1 VKPTRRTVVKSAG
14 LALLAPAVGVLGQAA
29 SGGPARAQEQT
40 WRHGV
45 ALLGD
50 LKYPP
55 GFKHF
60 DYVNPTAPKGGM
72 VRLQASGTF
81 DNFNPVVSSVKGSLG
96 GGTAFVFDT
105 LMTHTLDETSSAYGL
120 IAEAVRYPPDFSY
133 VIYRLRREARF
144 HDGMP
149 VTPEDVI
156 FSFDAFKKNDP
167 RQAAYY
173 HSVVKAEKTG
183 EHEVTF
189 TFDEPGNREL
199 PSILGQI
206 TVLPKH
212 WWEGSDASGNKRDVS
227 ATTLEPLL
235 GSGPYRIKEFVA
247 GRTVVLERAK
257 DYWAKDLNLN
267 VGQYNFD
274 EIRFEYFRD
283 AVVALE
289 AFKADQAD
297 YRNENSAKR
306 WVTDYDFPARQD
318 KRVVLEDFPIRN
330 IGWGQGFVFNIR
342 RKKFADPRL
351 RRAFNFAFDFE
362 EMNKR
367 FFFSQYHRISSYFD
381 GTELAWNWVPDELER
396 RDPSAAIEGTQVP
409 QGLELEILETVRD
422 KVPPEVFTKPYPNP
436 VGGNAEAMRANL
448 REGVRLA
455 KEAGFEIRD
464 KLLVDSRTGEPL
476 TVEFLNE
483 QPDFER
489 IILFYKASLERLGI
503 TVTVRT
509 VDHSQYQNRLRS
521 RDFDVVT
528 MLRLQSLSPGNEQ
541 RDFWGSAAADAPG
554 SQNLIGIKNP
564 AVDALIERVIFAKTR
579 AELVAATRALD
590 RVLLWNDY
598 WVPQYSN
605 SQYRTARWDRFAR
618 PDVMPKYGLSAFP
631 TVWWWDEER
640 AGKVGPRP

>member
-14 LALLAPAVGVLGQAA
+14 LALLAPGVGFLGQAA
-29 SGGPARAQEQT
+29 SGGSARAQEQN

-60 DYVNPTAPKGGM
+60 DYVNPAAPRGGV
-72 VRLQASGTF
+72 VRLEVPGTF
-81 DNFNPVVSSVKGSLG
+81 DNFNPVVSGVKGNLG
-96 GGTAFVFDT
+96 GGTTFVFDT
-105 LMTHTLDETSSAYGL
+105 LMTEALDETSSAYGL
-120 IAEAVRYPPDFSY
+120 IAEAVRYPPDFSH
-133 VIYRLRREARF
+133 VVYRLRPQARF
-144 HDGMP
+144 HDGTP

-156 FSFDAFKKNDP
+156 FSFDAFKKNNP
-167 RQAAYY
+167 RQASYY
-173 HSVVKAEKTG
+173 RSVVKAEKTG
-183 EHEVTF
+183 GHEVTF
-189 TFDEPGNREL
+189 TVDEPGNREL

-206 TVLPKH
+206 MVLPKH
-212 WWEGSDASGNKRDVS
+212 WWEGNDASGNKRDVS
-227 ATTLEPLL
+227 ATTLEPPLA
-235 GSGPYRIKEFVA
+235 SGPYRIKEFAA
-247 GRTVVLERAK
+247 GRTVVLERVK
-257 DYWAKDLNLN
+257 DYWGKDLGIS

-274 EIRFEYFRD
+274 ELRFEYFRD
-283 AVVALE
+283 AGVALE
-289 AFKADQAD
+289 AFKGDQAD
-297 YRNENSAKR
+297 YRHENSAKR
-306 WVTDYDFPARQD
+306 WVTDYDFPARRD
-318 KRVVLEDFPIRN
+318 KRVVLETFSIRS

-342 RKKFADPRL
+342 RQKFQDARL

-367 FFFSQYHRISSYFD
+367 FFFDQYRRVSSYFE

-409 QGLELEILETVRD
+409 QALELEILETVRE
-422 KVPPEVFTKPYPNP
+422 KVPPEVFTKPYTNP

-448 REGVRLA
+448 REAVRLA
-455 KEAGFEIRD
+455 KEAGYEIRD
-464 KLLVDSRTGEPL
+464 KLLVDGRTGEPL
-476 TVEFLNE
+476 TVEFLN
-483 QPDFER
+483 QLPDYER
-489 IILFYKASLERLGI
+489 IILFYRASLERLGV

-509 VDHSQYQNRLRS
+509 VDPSQYENRRRS

-541 RDFWGSAAADAPG
+541 RNFWGSAAADVSG
-554 SQNLIGIKNP
+554 SENLIGIKNP
-564 AVDALIERVIFAKTR
+564 AVDALIERVIYAKTR

-598 WVPQYSN
+598 WVPHYSN
-605 SQYRTARWDRFAR
+605 SQYPTARWDRFGR

-640 AGKVGPRP
+640 AAKLRRP

>member
-1 VKPTRRTVVKSAG
+1 MKPTRRTVVKSAG

-29 SGGPARAQEQT
+29 SGGPAQEQT

-50 LKYPP
+50 LKYPR
-55 GFKHF
+55 GFKHL

-96 GGTAFVFDT
+96 GGTAFVFDE
-105 LMTHTLDETSSAYGL
+105 LMAHVLDETSSAYGL

-133 VIYRLRREARF
+133 VIYRLRQNARF

-156 FSFDAFKKNDP
+156 FSFDVFKKNDP

-173 HSVVKAEKTG
+173 RSVVKAEKTG

-206 TVLPKH
+206 IVLPKH
-212 WWEGSDASGNKRDVS
+212 WWEGSDAAGNKRDIS

-283 AVVALE
+283 AVIALE
-289 AFKADQAD
+289 AFKGDQAD
-297 YRNENSAKR
+297 YRHENSAKR

-318 KRVVLEDFPIRN
+318 KRVVLEEFPIRN

-342 RKKFADPRL
+342 RKKFTDPRL
-351 RRAFNFAFDFE
+351 RRAFNLAFDFE

-367 FFFSQYHRISSYFD
+367 FFFSQYRRISSYFD

-396 RDPSAAIEGTQVP
+396 RDSSAAIEGTQVP
-409 QGLELEILETVRD
+409 QGLELEMLETVRD
-422 KVPPEVFTKPYPNP
+422 KVPPEVFTKPYTNS
-436 VGGNAEAMRANL
+436 VGGTAEAMRANL
-448 REGVRLA
+448 REAVRLA
-455 KEAGFEIRD
+455 KEAGFDHCIDKMQAFEQIE
-464 KLLVDSRTGEPL
+464 KLLPTGKPS
-476 TVEFLNE
+476 T
-483 QPDFER
+483 
-489 IILFYKASLERLGI
+489 
-503 TVTVRT
+503 T
-509 VDHSQYQNRLRS
+509 
-521 RDFDVVT
+521 
-528 MLRLQSLSPGNEQ
+528 GN
-541 RDFWGSAAADAPG
+541 P
-554 SQNLIGIKNP
+554 
-564 AVDALIERVIFAKTR
+564 V
-579 AELVAATRALD
+579 
-590 RVLLWNDY
+590 
-598 WVPQYSN
+598 
-605 SQYRTARWDRFAR
+605 
-618 PDVMPKYGLSAFP
+618 
-631 TVWWWDEER
+631 
-640 AGKVGPRP
+640 

>member
-29 SGGPARAQEQT
+29 SGGSARAQEQT

-55 GFKHF
+55 GFKHL
-60 DYVNPTAPKGGM
+60 DYVNPAAPKGGV
-72 VRLQASGTF
+72 VRLQAPGTF

-105 LMTHTLDETSSAYGL
+105 LMTETLDETSSVYGL

-133 VIYRLRREARF
+133 VVYRLRPEARF

-173 HSVVKAEKTG
+173 RSVVKAEKTG

-189 TFDEPGNREL
+189 TVDEPGNREL
-199 PSILGQI
+199 PSTLGQI
-206 TVLPKH
+206 MVLPKH
-212 WWEGSDASGNKRDVS
+212 WWEGSDASGNKRDIS
-227 ATTLEPLL
+227 ATTLEPPLA
-235 GSGPYRIKEFVA
+235 SGPYRIKEFVA
-247 GRTVVLERAK
+247 RRTVVLERVK
-257 DYWAKDLNLN
+257 DYWANDLDINL
-267 VGQYNFD
+267 GQYNFD

-289 AFKADQAD
+289 AFKGDQAD
-297 YRNENSAKR
+297 YRHENSAKR

-318 KRVVLEDFPIRN
+318 KRVVLEAFSIRN

-342 RKKFADPRL
+342 RQKFQDARL

-367 FFFSQYHRISSYFD
+367 FFFDRHRRVSSYFD

-409 QGLELEILETVRD
+409 QALELEILETVRD
-422 KVPPEVFTKPYPNP
+422 KVPPEVFTKPYTNP
-436 VGGNAEAMRANL
+436 LGGNAEAMRANL
-448 REGVRLA
+448 REAVRLA
-455 KEAGFEIRD
+455 KEARYEIRD
-464 KLLVDSRTGEPL
+464 KLLVDGRTGEPL
-476 TVEFLNE
+476 TVEFLS
-483 QPDFER
+483 QLPDYER

-509 VDHSQYQNRLRS
+509 VDPIQYENRRRS

-541 RDFWGSAAADAPG
+541 RNFWGSAAADVSG
-554 SQNLIGIKNP
+554 SENLIGIKNP

-579 AELVAATRALD
+579 AELIAATRALD

-598 WVPQYSN
+598 WVPHYSN
-605 SQYRTARWDRFAR
+605 SQYPTARWDRFGR

-640 AGKVGPRP
+640 AAKMPRP